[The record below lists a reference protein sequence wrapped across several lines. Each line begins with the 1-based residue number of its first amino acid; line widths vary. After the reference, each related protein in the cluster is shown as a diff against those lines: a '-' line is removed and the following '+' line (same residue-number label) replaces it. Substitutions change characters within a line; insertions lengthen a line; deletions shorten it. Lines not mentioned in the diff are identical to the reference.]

1 MNAFVNFVI
10 VLICA
15 SIMGAVVAWY
25 RNGGEKRLANGFW
38 AGVAILAILGAVAT
52 LVMALWK
59 FVVWA
64 WT

>member
-25 RNGGEKRLANGFW
+25 RNGGETRLANSFG
-38 AGVAILAILGAVAT
+38 GGIVILAILGAIAT